1 MEAGGGSALSSD
13 NCTVKLDNLEVA
25 VEGRMRSKAA
35 AILMNPSHQSRKK
48 KIKLIHYKLQAHNV
62 SRCD

>member
-35 AILMNPSHQSRKK
+35 AILMNPSHQSRNSKK
-48 KIKLIHYKLQAHNV
+48 KKKTHTV
-62 SRCD
+62 